1 MAETKTESKPKRK
14 KGAKAV
20 AKEYFEAVAAQN
32 VDKMMSMWEPGG
44 RGSIY
49 GMVELEA
56 PGELAPHAES
66 VRRRNPPWNSY
77 DEAMTA
83 SASRAARAPSSTV
96 PASASG
102 ARSSASMPR
111 SPAAESGI
119 ASARQFPQTAPPA
132 RGE

>member
-49 GMVELEA
+49 GMAELEV
-56 PGELAPHAES
+56 PGTYSAWF
-66 VRRRNPPWNSY
+66 RNL
-77 DEAMTA
+77 
-83 SASRAARAPSSTV
+83 
-96 PASASG
+96 
-102 ARSSASMPR
+102 
-111 SPAAESGI
+111 
-119 ASARQFPQTAPPA
+119 FC
-132 RGE
+132 